1 MTQGQDGCSS
11 LHSYSLESQAYA
23 FHFFSQIN
31 ILETINANKI
41 FQCHIWCLRYLCTG
55 EPRDKPW
62 GFPKAGLVHR
72 PGAWLP
78 QGRPSNSETSIFS
91 SASRVLQQNS
101 AKFLT
106 DVQRKQGSQQHRPK
120 NQVWSEWLGI
130 PASWEPEQ
138 TSVVW
143 GRSACLHKQKTD
155 SKTWEMEAATKTK
168 HKAQIQIKTQ
178 K

>member
-1 MTQGQDGCSS
+1 MTHGQDGCSS
-11 LHSYSLESQAYA
+11 LHSYSLENQAYA
-23 FHFFSQIN
+23 FYFFSQIN

-106 DVQRKQGSQQHRPK
+106 DVQRETRFSTTQTKESSLEWMTGDPSILRTRANQCGVRKECVSAQTKDGQQDLGNGGSNK
-120 NQVWSEWLGI
+120 N
-130 PASWEPEQ
+130 
-138 TSVVW
+138 
-143 GRSACLHKQKTD
+143 
-155 SKTWEMEAATKTK
+155 
-168 HKAQIQIKTQ
+168 
-178 K
+178 